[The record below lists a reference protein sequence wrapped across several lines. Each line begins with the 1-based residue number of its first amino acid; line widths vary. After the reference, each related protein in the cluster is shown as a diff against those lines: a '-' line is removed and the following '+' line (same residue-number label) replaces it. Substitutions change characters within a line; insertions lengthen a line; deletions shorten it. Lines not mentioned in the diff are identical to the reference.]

1 MYYKRIFLIL
11 LSFSFFFLKIVK
23 SESGNINFYFSNTE
37 LEFENENTI
46 KILKEGE
53 GLGGIYSVNI
63 DINSDGFVSFE
74 ELQYSTGREF
84 YLLMYNLDE
93 YLINNFHKIDSDNNG
108 LLSNIE
114 FNDFKKSIRS
124 TDIESSK
131 VKKSK
136 VKKSK
141 VKKSKVKKSKA
152 KKSKV
157 KKSKAKKS
165 KAKKS
170 KAKKS
175 KANKSKAKKSKE
187 SKFKNTLSSYR
198 RVKLFSKYDFDQNNL
213 LTIDEID
220 LMDDENV
227 KFFIKYFE
235 DIDSNI
241 DGIISRKE
249 FEGFIIN

>member
-187 SKFKNTLSSYR
+187 SKFKNTFSSYR